1 MHGKLPRSYETL
13 ADIFFHKE
21 FIFSSFISVYFF
33 FRQIKSQ
40 ISSTQFV
47 IE

>member
-21 FIFSSFISVYFF
+21 FIFSCLFLFIFSLG
-33 FRQIKSQ
+33 R
-40 ISSTQFV
+40 
-47 IE
+47 IESDLFNIVCD